1 MKNIKTITP
10 LAISIA
16 VLSLGAATMGI
27 FSSGGFG
34 SYEFTTIHGQSV
46 TLWGKGIY
54 QHMSAELAPQG
65 IAQDVVTLLLGI
77 PLLLASLRM
86 ARSGSKKGRILLS
99 GTLAYFM
106 VTYVFYLLMS
116 TYNQLFLL
124 YVALAS
130 LSFFAFTLSML
141 SFNVKKLHYHF
152 TKQLPFKPAGGFLLI
167 SAFAIAALWLSRI
180 VAPLLDGSIYP
191 PELQH
196 YTTLVVQALDLA
208 ILLPAAIISGL
219 LLIRKK
225 AFGYLL
231 APVYLV
237 FLSLMMTALTAKVVA
252 MVMVGTAVSLPVML
266 IIPLFNIAAVACTLL
281 VLRSCIEKS
290 PVPVCTT
297 NPWVVLEERKSSIY
311 IFTD

>member
-16 VLSLGAATMGI
+16 VLSLGAAGMGI
-27 FSSGGFG
+27 FSSQGYGP
-34 SYEFTTIHGQSV
+34 YEFSTIHGQMV
-46 TLWGKGIY
+46 TIWGKGIY

-77 PLLLASLRM
+77 PLLLASLWM
-86 ARSGSKKGRILLS
+86 AISGSKKGRILLT
-99 GTLAYFM
+99 GTLGYFM

-124 YVALAS
+124 YVVLAS
-130 LSFFAFTLSML
+130 LSFFAFTLCML

-152 TKQLPFKPAGGFLLI
+152 TEQLPVRAAGGYLLI
-167 SAFAIAALWLSRI
+167 SAFAIGCLWLSRI
-180 VAPLLDGSIYP
+180 VVPLLNGSIYP
-191 PELQH
+191 EELQH

-208 ILLPAAIISGL
+208 ILLPAAIISGTL
-219 LLIRKK
+219 MIRKK

-237 FLSLMMTALTAKVVA
+237 FLSLMMTALTAKVVT
-252 MVMVGTAVSLPVML
+252 MVLMGTAVGLPVIV
-266 IIPLFNIAAVACTLL
+266 IIPLFNIAAVVCTLL

-290 PVPVCTT
+290 PLPVCTT
-297 NPWVVLEERKSSIY
+297 NPWHVLEEKESSIY